1 MSVAEGEVLA
11 QWVQSVDV
19 WAAGP
24 VGAFV
29 EEEVTA
35 WLRALVGYGEGSW
48 GVTSGGVMANI
59 MALTIARDIHLR
71 TS

>member
-1 MSVAEGEVLA
+1 MSVAGEVLA
-11 QWVQSVDV
+11 QWVQQSVDV

-48 GVTSGGVMANI
+48 
-59 MALTIARDIHLR
+59 
-71 TS
+71 